1 MCDPLTMI
9 VASAGVQAVGSVAQG
24 RAAKSQAY
32 GEARQMEYQAAVE
45 RDNAAAEAGM
55 IRRMGERARG
65 ETLAGVVA
73 SGLKIGE
80 GSALDAE
87 RQVMEDTEIDAQL
100 ALLTGDRT
108 ARSLKASASQ
118 RRAAG
123 RAASRAGYMQG
134 VTSLLS
140 AGARGLSPGAQ
151 QSPAPIIYRDTR
163 G

>member
-1 MCDPLTMI
+1 MCDPVTMM
-9 VASAGVQAVGSVAQG
+9 VSAMGVQAVGSIAGG

-45 RDNAAAEAGM
+45 RDNAAAEAAV

-65 ETLAGVVA
+65 EALAGAVA
-73 SGLKIGE
+73 SGIKIGE

-87 RQVMEDTEIDAQL
+87 RQVMEDAAVDEYM
-100 ALLTGDRT
+100 ALLTGERN
-108 ARSLKASASQ
+108 ARSLELSAKQ

-123 RAASRAGYMQG
+123 RAARNAGYLG
-134 VTSLLS
+134 GFTSLLS
-140 AGARGLSPGAQ
+140 AGAKGFSAGQ
-151 QSPAPIIYRDTR
+151 QAPAPIVYRDTR